1 LDLISFLLFVYA
13 VSGTFSPQ
21 FISSMGQGEKDSTEV
36 ATSGDRNNEVEPEGN
51 CIELNLSEHVY
62 LPADAK

>member
-1 LDLISFLLFVYA
+1 
-13 VSGTFSPQ
+13 
-21 FISSMGQGEKDSTEV
+21 MGQGEKDSAEV
-36 ATSGDRNNEVEPEGN
+36 AASGDRNNEVEAEGN